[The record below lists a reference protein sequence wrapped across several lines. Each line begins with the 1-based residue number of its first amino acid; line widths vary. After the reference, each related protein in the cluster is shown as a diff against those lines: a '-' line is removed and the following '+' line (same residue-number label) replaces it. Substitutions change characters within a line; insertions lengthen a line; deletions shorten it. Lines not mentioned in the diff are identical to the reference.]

1 MILFIGILFAF
12 LALLIGSPLLALLL
26 GSVLVLIFKFPEGY
40 INKSLGTIFL
50 QIGIIIIGLTMS
62 ASNAYDVTSKYFP
75 YISVFVITVFL
86 AGILLAK
93 LIKVDKSLGL
103 LIASGTAICGATAMA
118 AIAPLIKAKP
128 KDLLIA
134 MGIVF
139 IFNAIAIGVFP
150 IIGNNIGMSNE
161 TFGAWVAMA
170 IHDTSSVI
178 GTAISFGGSTVETA
192 ATLKLGRTIWLI
204 PLILTI
210 GFFVKDNKGS
220 KINPPLFVFI
230 FIMALFLGSYINLT
244 QNTILFLELISN
256 IFLVA
261 ALFCIG
267 TQINFQ
273 SMKGIDARTFSLAFI
288 LWIFGIA
295 LAFLLINMAI

>member
-12 LALLIGSPLLALLL
+12 LAILIGSPLLALLL
-26 GSVLVLIFKFPEGY
+26 GSGLVLIFKFPENY

-75 YISVFVITVFL
+75 YISIFVITVFL
-86 AGILLAK
+86 VGILLAK

-118 AIAPLIKAKP
+118 AIAPLIQAKP

-150 IIGNNIGMSNE
+150 IVGNSLGMTDE
-161 TFGAWVAMA
+161 IFGAWAAMA

-178 GTAISFGGSTVETA
+178 GAAISFGGSAVETA

-204 PLILTI
+204 PLILI
-210 GFFVKDNKGS
+210 
-220 KINPPLFVFI
+220 I
-230 FIMALFLGSYINLT
+230 
-244 QNTILFLELISN
+244 
-256 IFLVA
+256 
-261 ALFCIG
+261 
-267 TQINFQ
+267 
-273 SMKGIDARTFSLAFI
+273 
-288 LWIFGIA
+288 
-295 LAFLLINMAI
+295 